1 MGMKQIPYHRTSAT
15 VKIPWEESI
24 EVEDAGAM
32 RRYRTRFLFVELAR
46 GARGWTIREI
56 HASANAEYTRGG
68 RVGCRKASYDIHG
81 FEPTEGMTGIA
92 EQARRTVA
100 RDSSGI

>member
-1 MGMKQIPYHRTSAT
+1 MAMKQIPYHRTSAT

-24 EVEDAGAM
+24 EVDEDGAHG
-32 RRYRTRFLFVELAR
+32 RYRTRFLFVELER
-46 GARGWTIREI
+46 GPRGWRVAGI

-68 RVGCRKASYDIHG
+68 RVGCRKASYDVHG
-81 FEPTEGMTGIA
+81 FDPTPGMRDIA
-92 EQARRTVA
+92 EKARRTVS